1 MTLYETEKRFDTLSL
16 PYVRDQ
22 HMEAAAILWYIA
34 TYGEFAARELFHDI
48 SPDLAGCIAR
58 LFVTDSDNGELF
70 QSFANSLGMTTRQM
84 EELFDPAAYKEIEH
98 SPTCLPDKEVTPA

>member
-1 MTLYETEKRFDTLSL
+1 MTLYDTEKHFDALSL

-58 LFVTDSDNGELF
+58 LFVTDGENADVF
-70 QSFANSLGMTTRQM
+70 ASFANSIGMTTRQI
-84 EELFDPAAYKEIEH
+84 ETLFDPATYR
-98 SPTCLPDKEVTPA
+98 EVTPA